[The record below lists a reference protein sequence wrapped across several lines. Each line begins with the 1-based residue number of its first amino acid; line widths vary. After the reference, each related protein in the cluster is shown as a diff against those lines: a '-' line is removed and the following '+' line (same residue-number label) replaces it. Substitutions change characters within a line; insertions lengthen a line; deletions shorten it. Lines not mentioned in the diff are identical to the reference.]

1 MEYLETLKFF
11 TSKELLRFVNSNGV
25 KVVSITQDDLS
36 FTLFFK
42 KILK

>member
-11 TSKELLRFVNSNGV
+11 TSKELLRFVNSNEV
-25 KVVSITQDDLS
+25 RVVSITQDDLS

>member
-11 TSKELLRFVNSNGV
+11 TSQELVRFVNGNEV

>member
-11 TSKELLRFVNSNGV
+11 TSKELLRFVNSNEVG
-25 KVVSITQDDLS
+25 VVSITQDDLS

>member
-11 TSKELLRFVNSNGV
+11 TSQELVRFVNGNGV

>member
-1 MEYLETLKFF
+1 MEYIETLKFF
-11 TSKELLRFVNSNGV
+11 TSQELVRFVNKNKV
-25 KVVSITQDDLS
+25 RVVSITQDDLS